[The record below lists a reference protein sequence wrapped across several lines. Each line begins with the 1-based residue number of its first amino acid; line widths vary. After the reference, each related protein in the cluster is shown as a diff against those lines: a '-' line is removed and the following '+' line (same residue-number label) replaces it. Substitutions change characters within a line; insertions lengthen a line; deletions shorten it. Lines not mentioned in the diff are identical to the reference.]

1 MTQLAAAPAAD
12 PPRAGVREIGL
23 WAAAAIVIVGAH
35 VAFVYAVQSFSLANM
50 ADGGPPPAVAIE
62 LSPMMVAPAV
72 RVDSAADVV
81 TPEPPN
87 QIEEAV
93 AELKPVVEPEPGK
106 PELVTEKREAAQLD
120 KTAPIETAA
129 AEQPDQSPPL
139 DEVVPDIVP
148 TIAPDVV
155 IPLQTRPVET
165 KPTEDKPVEDKPIEK
180 AKKAAEKPKPKAKKE
195 KKEKAAPAKAVVT
208 ASVDQKAAAKA
219 SAPKASQ
226 SSGSSVNAS
235 KWNSQL
241 IGWINRHKRY
251 PSAARS
257 RRAVG
262 TANVTFVVSASGKVT
277 SVRLT
282 RSSGDADLDRA
293 ALGIL
298 QGATVPAPP
307 PEKAGTAVVA
317 PLMFT
322 LRN

>member
-1 MTQLAAAPAAD
+1 MTQLAAAVPTAD
-12 PPRAGVREIGL
+12 PPRAGAREIGL

-35 VAFVYAVQSFSLANM
+35 VAIAYAVQSFSLANM

-106 PELVTEKREAAQLD
+106 PEPVTEKREAAQLD

-155 IPLQTRPVET
+155 IPPPQTKPVET
-165 KPTEDKPVEDKPIEK
+165 KPVEAKPIEK
-180 AKKAAEKPKPKAKKE
+180 AKKAAEKPKPKPKE

-226 SSGSSVNAS
+226 SSGSSVSAS

>member
-1 MTQLAAAPAAD
+1 MTHLAAAVPMAD
-12 PPRAGVREIGL
+12 PPRTGAREIGL
-23 WAAAAIVIVGAH
+23 WTAAAILIVGAH
-35 VAFVYAVQSFSLANM
+35 VAIAYAVQNFSLANEM
-50 ADGGPPPAVAIE
+50 DGGPPPAVAIE

-72 RVDSAADVV
+72 PEDTMADVV
-81 TPEPPN
+81 TPEPTN
-87 QIEEAV
+87 QVEETV
-93 AELKPVVEPEPGK
+93 ADARPVVEPDVDK
-106 PELVTEKREAAQLD
+106 PEPVTDEAEAVQPD
-120 KTAPIETAA
+120 QTAPIETAA
-129 AEQPDQSPPL
+129 AEQPDQAPPL
-139 DEVVPDIVP
+139 DEVVPDIIP
-148 TIAPDVV
+148 TVVPDVV
-155 IPLQTRPVET
+155 IPLPQA
-165 KPTEDKPVEDKPIEK
+165 KPVEDKPVEK
-180 AKKAAEKPKPKAKKE
+180 AKRTVEKPKPRPKKE
-195 KKEKAAPAKAVVT
+195 KKEKAAPPKAVVT
-208 ASVDQKAAAKA
+208 ASVDAKAAAKA

-226 SSGSSVNAS
+226 SSGSSVSAS

-293 ALGIL
+293 ALSIL

-307 PEKAGTAVVA
+307 PDKAGTAVVA

-322 LRN
+322 LR

>member
-1 MTQLAAAPAAD
+1 MTQLAAAVPTAD
-12 PPRAGVREIGL
+12 PPGAGAREIGL

-35 VAFVYAVQSFSLANM
+35 VAIAYVVQSFSLANM
-50 ADGGPPPAVAIE
+50 ADGGPPAVAIE

-93 AELKPVVEPEPGK
+93 AELKPVVEPEPGQ
-106 PELVTEKREAAQLD
+106 PEPVTEKTEAVQPA
-120 KTAPIETAA
+120 APIETAA

>member
-1 MTQLAAAPAAD
+1 MTQLAAAVPTAD
-12 PPRAGVREIGL
+12 PPGAGAREIGL

-35 VAFVYAVQSFSLANM
+35 VAIVYAVQSFSLANM

-106 PELVTEKREAAQLD
+106 PEPVTEKTEAAQLD

-155 IPLQTRPVET
+155 IPLPQTKPAET
-165 KPTEDKPVEDKPIEK
+165 KPVEAKPIEK
-180 AKKAAEKPKPKAKKE
+180 AKKAAEKPKPKPKE

-226 SSGSSVNAS
+226 SRGSSVSAS

-282 RSSGDADLDRA
+282 DLDRA

>member
-155 IPLQTRPVET
+155 IPLPQTKPAET
-165 KPTEDKPVEDKPIEK
+165 KPVEAKPIEK
-180 AKKAAEKPKPKAKKE
+180 AKKAAEKPKPKPKE

-226 SSGSSVNAS
+226 SRGSSVSAS

>member
-1 MTQLAAAPAAD
+1 MTQLAAAVPTAD
-12 PPRAGVREIGL
+12 PPRAGAREIGL

-35 VAFVYAVQSFSLANM
+35 VAIAYAVQSFSLANM

-93 AELKPVVEPEPGK
+93 AELKPVVEPEPGQ
-106 PELVTEKREAAQLD
+106 PEPVAEKTEAVQPA
-120 KTAPIETAA
+120 APIETAA

-155 IPLQTRPVET
+155 IPLPQTKPAET
-165 KPTEDKPVEDKPIEK
+165 KPVEAKPIEK
-180 AKKAAEKPKPKAKKE
+180 AKKAAEKPKPKPKE

-219 SAPKASQ
+219 SPPKASQ
-226 SSGSSVNAS
+226 SRGSSVSAS

-317 PLMFT
+317 PLVFT

>member
-1 MTQLAAAPAAD
+1 MTHLAAAVPMAD
-12 PPRAGVREIGL
+12 PPRTGAREIGL
-23 WAAAAIVIVGAH
+23 WVAAAILIVGAH
-35 VAFVYAVQSFSLANM
+35 VAIAYAVQSFSLANEM
-50 ADGGPPPAVAIE
+50 DGGSPPAVAIE

-72 RVDSAADVV
+72 PEDSAADVV
-81 TPEPPN
+81 TPEPAN
-87 QIEEAV
+87 QVEETV
-93 AELKPVVEPEPGK
+93 ADAKPVVEPDVDK
-106 PELVTEKREAAQLD
+106 PDPVTEETEAVQPD
-120 KTAPIETAA
+120 ETAPIETAV
-129 AEQPDQSPPL
+129 AEQPDQPPPL

-148 TIAPDVV
+148 TVAPDVV
-155 IPLQTRPVET
+155 IPLPQA
-165 KPTEDKPVEDKPIEK
+165 KPVEDKPVEK
-180 AKKAAEKPKPKAKKE
+180 AKKAVEKPKPRPMKE
-195 KKEKAAPAKAVVT
+195 KKEKAAPAKVVVT
-208 ASVDQKAAAKA
+208 ASVDAKAAAKA

-226 SSGSSVNAS
+226 SSGSSVSAS

-277 SVRLT
+277 SARLT

-293 ALGIL
+293 ALSIL

-322 LRN
+322 LR

>member
-1 MTQLAAAPAAD
+1 MTQLAAAAPAAD

-35 VAFVYAVQSFSLANM
+35 VAIVYAVQSFSLANM

-106 PELVTEKREAAQLD
+106 PEPVTEKREAAQLA
-120 KTAPIETAA
+120 APIETAA
-129 AEQPDQSPPL
+129 AEQSDQSPPL

-148 TIAPDVV
+148 AIAPDVV
-155 IPLQTRPVET
+155 IPLPQTKPAET
-165 KPTEDKPVEDKPIEK
+165 KPVEAKPIEK
-180 AKKAAEKPKPKAKKE
+180 AKKAAEKPKPKPKE

-226 SSGSSVNAS
+226 SRGSSVSAS

>member
-1 MTQLAAAPAAD
+1 MTQLAAAAPAA
-12 PPRAGVREIGL
+12 PRAGVREIGL

-35 VAFVYAVQSFSLANM
+35 VAIVYAVQSFSLANM

-72 RVDSAADVV
+72 QEDSMADVV

-93 AELKPVVEPEPGK
+93 AELKPVVEPEPGQ
-106 PELVTEKREAAQLD
+106 PEPVTEKTEAVQPA
-120 KTAPIETAA
+120 APIETAA

-139 DEVVPDIVP
+139 EEVVPDIVP

-155 IPLQTRPVET
+155 IPPPQT
-165 KPTEDKPVEDKPIEK
+165 KPAETTPAETKPIEK

-208 ASVDQKAAAKA
+208 ASVDQKAVAKA

-226 SSGSSVNAS
+226 SSGSSVSAS

-307 PEKAGTAVVA
+307 AEKAGTAVVA

>member
-1 MTQLAAAPAAD
+1 MTQLAAAAPAAD
-12 PPRAGVREIGL
+12 PPRAGLREIGL

-35 VAFVYAVQSFSLANM
+35 VAIAYAVQSFSLANM

-72 RVDSAADVV
+72 QEDSMADVV

-93 AELKPVVEPEPGK
+93 AELKPVVEPEPGQPGPVAEK
-106 PELVTEKREAAQLD
+106 TEAVQPA
-120 KTAPIETAA
+120 APIETAA

-155 IPLQTRPVET
+155 IPPPQTKPAET
-165 KPTEDKPVEDKPIEK
+165 KPAETKPIEK

-226 SSGSSVNAS
+226 SSGSSVSAS

-293 ALGIL
+293 ALSIL

>member
-1 MTQLAAAPAAD
+1 MTQLAAAAPAA
-12 PPRAGVREIGL
+12 PRAGVREIGL

-35 VAFVYAVQSFSLANM
+35 VAIVYAVQSFSLANM
-50 ADGGPPPAVAIE
+50 ADGGPPPAGAIE

-72 RVDSAADVV
+72 QEDSMADVV

-87 QIEEAV
+87 QIEEAG
-93 AELKPVVEPEPGK
+93 AELKPVVEPEPGQ
-106 PELVTEKREAAQLD
+106 PEPVTEKTEAVQPA
-120 KTAPIETAA
+120 APIETAA

-155 IPLQTRPVET
+155 IPPPQTKPVET
-165 KPTEDKPVEDKPIEK
+165 KPAETKPIEK

-226 SSGSSVNAS
+226 SSGSSVSAS

>member
-106 PELVTEKREAAQLD
+106 PEPVTEKREAAQLD

-155 IPLQTRPVET
+155 IPLPQTKPAET
-165 KPTEDKPVEDKPIEK
+165 KPVEAKPIEK
-180 AKKAAEKPKPKAKKE
+180 AKKAAEKPKPKPKE

-226 SSGSSVNAS
+226 SRGSSVSAS

>member
-1 MTQLAAAPAAD
+1 MTQLAAAAPAA
-12 PPRAGVREIGL
+12 PRAGVREIGL

-35 VAFVYAVQSFSLANM
+35 VAIVYAVQSFSLANM

-72 RVDSAADVV
+72 QEDSMADVV

-93 AELKPVVEPEPGK
+93 AELKPVVEPEPGQ
-106 PELVTEKREAAQLD
+106 PEPVTEKTEAVQPA
-120 KTAPIETAA
+120 APIETAA

-155 IPLQTRPVET
+155 IPPPQTKPVETTPVET
-165 KPTEDKPVEDKPIEK
+165 KSIEK

-208 ASVDQKAAAKA
+208 ASVDQKAVAKA

-226 SSGSSVNAS
+226 SSGSSVSAS

-307 PEKAGTAVVA
+307 AEKAGTAVVA

>member
-1 MTQLAAAPAAD
+1 MTHLAAAVPMAD
-12 PPRAGVREIGL
+12 PPRTGAREIGL
-23 WAAAAIVIVGAH
+23 WVAAAILIVCAH
-35 VAFVYAVQSFSLANM
+35 VAIAYAVQNFSLANEM
-50 ADGGPPPAVAIE
+50 DGGPPPSVAIE

-72 RVDSAADVV
+72 PEDTMADVV
-81 TPEPPN
+81 TPEPTN
-87 QIEEAV
+87 QVEETV
-93 AELKPVVEPEPGK
+93 ADARPVVEPDVDK
-106 PELVTEKREAAQLD
+106 PEPVTDEAEAIQPDEAA
-120 KTAPIETAA
+120 PVETAA
-129 AEQPDQSPPL
+129 AEQPDQAPPL
-139 DEVVPDIVP
+139 DEVVSDIVP
-148 TIAPDVV
+148 TVAPDVV
-155 IPLQTRPVET
+155 IPLPLT
-165 KPTEDKPVEDKPIEK
+165 KPVEDKPVEK
-180 AKKAAEKPKPKAKKE
+180 AKKTVEKPRPRPKKE
-195 KKEKAAPAKAVVT
+195 KREKAAPAKAVVT
-208 ASVDQKAAAKA
+208 ASVDAKVGAQA

-226 SSGSSVNAS
+226 SSGSSVSAS

-293 ALGIL
+293 ALSIL

-307 PEKAGTAVVA
+307 PEKVGTAVVA

-322 LRN
+322 LR

>member
-1 MTQLAAAPAAD
+1 MTQLAAAVPTAD
-12 PPRAGVREIGL
+12 PPGAGAREIGL

-35 VAFVYAVQSFSLANM
+35 VAIVYAVQSFSLANM

-106 PELVTEKREAAQLD
+106 PEPVTEKTEAAQLD

-155 IPLQTRPVET
+155 IPLPQTKPAET
-165 KPTEDKPVEDKPIEK
+165 KPVEAKPIEK
-180 AKKAAEKPKPKAKKE
+180 AKKAAEKPKPKPKE

-226 SSGSSVNAS
+226 SRGSSVSAS

-293 ALGIL
+293 ALSIL

>member
-1 MTQLAAAPAAD
+1 M
-12 PPRAGVREIGL
+12 REIGL

-35 VAFVYAVQSFSLANM
+35 VAIVYAVQSFSLANM

-155 IPLQTRPVET
+155 IPLPQTKPAET
-165 KPTEDKPVEDKPIEK
+165 KPVEAKPIEK
-180 AKKAAEKPKPKAKKE
+180 AKKAAEKPKPKPKE

-226 SSGSSVNAS
+226 SRGSSVSAS

>member
-1 MTQLAAAPAAD
+1 MTHLAAAVPMAD

-23 WAAAAIVIVGAH
+23 WAAAAILIVGAH
-35 VAFVYAVQSFSLANM
+35 VAIAYAVQSFSLANEM
-50 ADGGPPPAVAIE
+50 DGGPPPAVAIE

-72 RVDSAADVV
+72 PEDSAADVV
-81 TPEPPN
+81 SPEPPN
-87 QIEEAV
+87 QVEETV
-93 AELKPVVEPEPGK
+93 ADAKPVVEPDVDRPEP
-106 PELVTEKREAAQLD
+106 VTEETEAVQPD
-120 KTAPIETAA
+120 ETAPVETAA
-129 AEQPDQSPPL
+129 AEQPDQPPL

-148 TIAPDVV
+148 TLAPDVA
-155 IPLQTRPVET
+155 IPLPQA
-165 KPTEDKPVEDKPIEK
+165 KPVEDKPVEK
-180 AKKAAEKPKPKAKKE
+180 AKKAVEKPKPKPKKE

-208 ASVDQKAAAKA
+208 ASVDAKAAAKA

-226 SSGSSVNAS
+226 STGSSVSAS

-293 ALGIL
+293 ALSIL

-322 LRN
+322 LR

>member
-1 MTQLAAAPAAD
+1 MTQLAAAAPAA
-12 PPRAGVREIGL
+12 PRAGVREIGL

-35 VAFVYAVQSFSLANM
+35 VAIVYAVQSFSLANM
-50 ADGGPPPAVAIE
+50 ADGGPPPAVDIE

-72 RVDSAADVV
+72 QEDSMADVV

-93 AELKPVVEPEPGK
+93 AELKPVVEPEPGQ
-106 PELVTEKREAAQLD
+106 PEPVTEKTEAVQPA
-120 KTAPIETAA
+120 APIETAA

-155 IPLQTRPVET
+155 IPPPQTKPVET
-165 KPTEDKPVEDKPIEK
+165 TPVETKPIEK

-195 KKEKAAPAKAVVT
+195 KKEKAAPAEAVVT
-208 ASVDQKAAAKA
+208 ASVDQKAVAKA

-226 SSGSSVNAS
+226 SSGSSVSAS

-307 PEKAGTAVVA
+307 AEKAGTAVVA

>member
-1 MTQLAAAPAAD
+1 MTQLAAAAPAAD

-35 VAFVYAVQSFSLANM
+35 VAIVYAVQSFSLANM
-50 ADGGPPPAVAIE
+50 ADGGPPPAVTIE

-72 RVDSAADVV
+72 QEDSMADVV

-87 QIEEAV
+87 QIEEAG
-93 AELKPVVEPEPGK
+93 AELKPVVEPEPGQ
-106 PELVTEKREAAQLD
+106 PEPVTEKTEAVQPA
-120 KTAPIETAA
+120 APIETAA

-155 IPLQTRPVET
+155 IPPPQTKPVET
-165 KPTEDKPVEDKPIEK
+165 KPAETKPIEK
-180 AKKAAEKPKPKAKKE
+180 AKKAAEKPKPKQKKE

-208 ASVDQKAAAKA
+208 ASVDQKAVAKA

-226 SSGSSVNAS
+226 SSGSSVSAS

-241 IGWINRHKRY
+241 IGWINLHKRY

-293 ALGIL
+293 ALGLL

>member
-1 MTQLAAAPAAD
+1 MTHLAAAVPMAD
-12 PPRAGVREIGL
+12 PPRTGAREIGL
-23 WAAAAIVIVGAH
+23 WTVAAVLIVGAH
-35 VAFVYAVQSFSLANM
+35 VAIAYAVQNFSLANEM
-50 ADGGPPPAVAIE
+50 DGGPPPAVAIE

-72 RVDSAADVV
+72 PDDTMADVV
-81 TPEPPN
+81 TLEPTN
-87 QIEEAV
+87 QVEEAV
-93 AELKPVVEPEPGK
+93 ADAKPVVEPEVDK
-106 PELVTEKREAAQLD
+106 PEPVTEETEAVQPD
-120 KTAPIETAA
+120 ETAPIETAA
-129 AEQPDQSPPL
+129 AEQLDQPPPL

-148 TIAPDVV
+148 TVAPDVV
-155 IPLQTRPVET
+155 IPLPQA
-165 KPTEDKPVEDKPIEK
+165 KPVEDKPVEK
-180 AKKAAEKPKPKAKKE
+180 AKKAVEKPKPKPKKE

-208 ASVDQKAAAKA
+208 ASVDAKAAAKA

-226 SSGSSVNAS
+226 LSGSSVSAS

-293 ALGIL
+293 ALSIL
-298 QGATVPAPP
+298 QGATVPVPP

-322 LRN
+322 LR

>member
-1 MTQLAAAPAAD
+1 MTQLAAAAPAAD
-12 PPRAGVREIGL
+12 PPRAGLREIGL

-35 VAFVYAVQSFSLANM
+35 VAIAYAVQSFSLANM

-72 RVDSAADVV
+72 QEDSMADVV

-93 AELKPVVEPEPGK
+93 AELKPVVEPEPGQPGPVAEK
-106 PELVTEKREAAQLD
+106 TEAVQPA
-120 KTAPIETAA
+120 APIETAA

-155 IPLQTRPVET
+155 IPPPQTKPAET
-165 KPTEDKPVEDKPIEK
+165 KPAETKPIEK

-226 SSGSSVNAS
+226 SSGSSVSAS

>member
-106 PELVTEKREAAQLD
+106 PELVTEKREAAQLA
-120 KTAPIETAA
+120 APIETAA

-155 IPLQTRPVET
+155 IPLPQTKPAET
-165 KPTEDKPVEDKPIEK
+165 KPVEAKPIEK
-180 AKKAAEKPKPKAKKE
+180 AKKAAEKPKPKPKE

-226 SSGSSVNAS
+226 SRGSSVSAS

>member
-1 MTQLAAAPAAD
+1 
-12 PPRAGVREIGL
+12 
-23 WAAAAIVIVGAH
+23 
-35 VAFVYAVQSFSLANM
+35 SFSLANM

-106 PELVTEKREAAQLD
+106 PEPVTEKREAAQPD

-139 DEVVPDIVP
+139 DEMVPDIVP

-155 IPLQTRPVET
+155 IPLPQTKPAET
-165 KPTEDKPVEDKPIEK
+165 KPVEAKPIEK
-180 AKKAAEKPKPKAKKE
+180 AKKAAEKPKPKPKE

-226 SSGSSVNAS
+226 SRGSSVSAS

-293 ALGIL
+293 ALSIL

>member
-1 MTQLAAAPAAD
+1 MTQLAAAVPTAD
-12 PPRAGVREIGL
+12 PPRAGAREIGL

-35 VAFVYAVQSFSLANM
+35 VAIAYAVQSFSLANM

-93 AELKPVVEPEPGK
+93 AELKPVVEPEPGQ
-106 PELVTEKREAAQLD
+106 PEPVAEKTEAVQPA
-120 KTAPIETAA
+120 APIETAA

-155 IPLQTRPVET
+155 IPLPQTKPAET
-165 KPTEDKPVEDKPIEK
+165 KPVEAKPIEK
-180 AKKAAEKPKPKAKKE
+180 AKKAAEKPKPKPKE
-195 KKEKAAPAKAVVT
+195 KKEKAAPGKAVVT

-226 SSGSSVNAS
+226 SRGSSVSAS

-293 ALGIL
+293 ALSIL

-307 PEKAGTAVVA
+307 PEKAGTSVVA

>member
-1 MTQLAAAPAAD
+1 MTHLAAAVPMAD
-12 PPRAGVREIGL
+12 PPRTGAREIRL
-23 WAAAAIVIVGAH
+23 WVAAAILTVGAH
-35 VAFVYAVQSFSLANM
+35 VAIAYAVQNFSLANEM
-50 ADGGPPPAVAIE
+50 DGGSPPAVAIE

-72 RVDSAADVV
+72 PEDTMADVV
-81 TPEPPN
+81 TPEPTN
-87 QIEEAV
+87 QVEETV
-93 AELKPVVEPEPGK
+93 ADARPVVEPDVDK
-106 PELVTEKREAAQLD
+106 PEPVADEAEAVQPD
-120 KTAPIETAA
+120 ETAPVETAA
-129 AEQPDQSPPL
+129 AEQPDQAPPL

-148 TIAPDVV
+148 TVAPDVV
-155 IPLQTRPVET
+155 IPLPQAKLV
-165 KPTEDKPVEDKPIEK
+165 EDKPVEK
-180 AKKAAEKPKPKAKKE
+180 AKKTVEKPKPRPKKE

-208 ASVDQKAAAKA
+208 ASVDAKVGAQA

-226 SSGSSVNAS
+226 SRGSSVSAS

-241 IGWINRHKRY
+241 IGWINRNKRY
-251 PSAARS
+251 PRAARS

-293 ALGIL
+293 ALSIL

-307 PEKAGTAVVA
+307 PEKVGTAVVA

-322 LRN
+322 LR

>member
-1 MTQLAAAPAAD
+1 MTQLAAAVPTAD
-12 PPRAGVREIGL
+12 PPRPGAREIGL
-23 WAAAAIVIVGAH
+23 WAAAAALILGAH
-35 VAFVYAVQSFSLANM
+35 VAIAYAVQSFSLANM

-62 LSPMMVAPAV
+62 LSPLMVAPAV
-72 RVDSAADVV
+72 QEDTAADVV

-87 QIEEAV
+87 QVEETV
-93 AELKPVVEPEPGK
+93 TELKPVVEPEPDQ
-106 PELVTEKREAAQLD
+106 PEPVTEKTEAVQPD
-120 KTAPIETAA
+120 ETAPVETAA
-129 AEQPDQSPPL
+129 AEQPDQPPL

-148 TIAPDVV
+148 ALAPDVV
-155 IPLQTRPVET
+155 VPLPQA
-165 KPTEDKPVEDKPIEK
+165 KPVEDKPVEK
-180 AKKAAEKPKPKAKKE
+180 AKKAVEKPKPKPKKE
-195 KKEKAAPAKAVVT
+195 KKEKAATAKAVVT
-208 ASVDQKAAAKA
+208 ASVDAKAAAKA

-226 SSGSSVNAS
+226 SSGSSVSAS

-293 ALGIL
+293 ALSIL

-322 LRN
+322 LR

>member
-1 MTQLAAAPAAD
+1 MTQLAAAAPAA
-12 PPRAGVREIGL
+12 PRAGVREIGL

-35 VAFVYAVQSFSLANM
+35 VAIVYAVQSFSLANM

-72 RVDSAADVV
+72 QEDSMADVV

-93 AELKPVVEPEPGK
+93 AELKPVVEPEPGQ
-106 PELVTEKREAAQLD
+106 PEPVTEKTEAVQPA
-120 KTAPIETAA
+120 APIETAA

-155 IPLQTRPVET
+155 IPPPQTKPVET
-165 KPTEDKPVEDKPIEK
+165 KPAETKPIEK

-226 SSGSSVNAS
+226 SSGSSVSAS

-293 ALGIL
+293 ALAIL

>member
-1 MTQLAAAPAAD
+1 MTQLAAAAPAAD

-35 VAFVYAVQSFSLANM
+35 VAIVYAVQSFSLANM

-155 IPLQTRPVET
+155 IPLPQTKPAET
-165 KPTEDKPVEDKPIEK
+165 KPVEAKPIEK
-180 AKKAAEKPKPKAKKE
+180 AKKAAEKPKPKPKE

-226 SSGSSVNAS
+226 SRGSSVSAS

>member
-1 MTQLAAAPAAD
+1 MTQLAAAAPAAD
-12 PPRAGVREIGL
+12 PPRAGAREIGL
-23 WAAAAIVIVGAH
+23 WAAAVIVIVGAH
-35 VAFVYAVQSFSLANM
+35 VAIAYAVQSFSLANM

-93 AELKPVVEPEPGK
+93 AELKPVVEPEPGQ
-106 PELVTEKREAAQLD
+106 PEPVTEKTEAVQPA
-120 KTAPIETAA
+120 APIETAA
-129 AEQPDQSPPL
+129 AEQPDQAPPL

-155 IPLQTRPVET
+155 IPLPQTKPAET
-165 KPTEDKPVEDKPIEK
+165 KPVEAKPIEK

>member
-1 MTQLAAAPAAD
+1 
-12 PPRAGVREIGL
+12 
-23 WAAAAIVIVGAH
+23 
-35 VAFVYAVQSFSLANM
+35 
-50 ADGGPPPAVAIE
+50 AIE

-155 IPLQTRPVET
+155 IPLPQTKPAET
-165 KPTEDKPVEDKPIEK
+165 KPVEAKPIEK
-180 AKKAAEKPKPKAKKE
+180 AKKAAEKPKPKPKE

-226 SSGSSVNAS
+226 SRGSSVSAS